1 VKHEFCHTSIIQA
14 ASQRIS
20 ADLSRRGFIAG
31 ATASVASLGLF
42 SSARAAPD
50 PPARPILL
58 TNFRLFDGTS
68 SGLREG
74 LFLLVEG
81 TRIKAVGSGT
91 PGTPVGAHVVNCG
104 GRVIMPGLIDSH
116 WHALFAGL
124 PLPVLMQG
132 DTGFANLA
140 AAEEAERTL
149 MRGFTTIRDLGGPTF
164 ALKQAIDQGL
174 ATGPRIYPCGAM
186 ITSSGGHGDM
196 RPLYEVRTAP
206 AAPFNS
212 IREAEG
218 ALIADGPD
226 FVMMRVREQ
235 LLQGASHIKIVGS
248 GGVSSPRSPL
258 DSVTYTEAEIR
269 AAVNVC
275 ADWNTIVTVHALMP
289 KAIQRAI
296 SAGAQCIEHAHLMDD
311 ATATMMAERGVWLST
326 QPFLTEEDQLP
337 QSGEAREKMQT
348 VLGGTDK
355 AYRLAIKHGIKT
367 AFGSDLLFSATLARR
382 QNVMLTHLTHW
393 YTNAEILKQATAAN
407 GELLAL
413 SGPRNPYPGKLGV
426 IEQGALAD
434 LLVVNGNPLEDITLV
449 AKPETSFAIIMKDGT
464 IFKNTL
470 A

>member
-1 VKHEFCHTSIIQA
+1 MKHESCYTAVIQA
-14 ASQRIS
+14 ASRRIS

-42 SSARAAPD
+42 SSAKAAPA
-50 PPARPILL
+50 PPSRSILF

-68 SGLREG
+68 SGLRDG
-74 LFLLVEG
+74 LFLLVDG
-81 TRIKAVGSGT
+81 PRIKEVGSGT
-91 PGTPVGAHVVNCG
+91 PGTPEGARVVNCG

-132 DTGFANLA
+132 DTGFMNLA

-206 AAPFNS
+206 AAPFS
-212 IREAEG
+212 TVREAEG

-235 LLQGASHIKIVGS
+235 LLQGASHIKVVGS

-258 DSVTYTEAEIR
+258 DSVTYTEPELR
-269 AAVNVC
+269 AAVQVC
-275 ADWNTIVTVHALMP
+275 LDWDTIVTVHAYEP
-289 KAIQRAI
+289 KAVQRAI
-296 SAGAQCIEHAHLMDD
+296 SAG
-311 ATATMMAERGVWLST
+311 LSASSTRISWTT
-326 QPFLTEEDQLP
+326 QPQP
-337 QSGEAREKMQT
+337 
-348 VLGGTDK
+348 
-355 AYRLAIKHGIKT
+355 
-367 AFGSDLLFSATLARR
+367 
-382 QNVMLTHLTHW
+382 
-393 YTNAEILKQATAAN
+393 
-407 GELLAL
+407 
-413 SGPRNPYPGKLGV
+413 
-426 IEQGALAD
+426 
-434 LLVVNGNPLEDITLV
+434 
-449 AKPETSFAIIMKDGT
+449 
-464 IFKNTL
+464 
-470 A
+470 